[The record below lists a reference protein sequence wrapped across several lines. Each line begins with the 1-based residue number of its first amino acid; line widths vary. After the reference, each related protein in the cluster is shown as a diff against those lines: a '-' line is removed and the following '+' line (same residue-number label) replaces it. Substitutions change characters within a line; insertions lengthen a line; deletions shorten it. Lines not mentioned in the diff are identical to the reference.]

1 MNDYLFALIL
11 STYIIGGVFIVLW
24 MDRNYFDAK
33 YGSESSEKWSV
44 WCVLF
49 WPFILPFVWPKAM
62 RIKKQR
68 TAQAHADFEA
78 MMAHWDAVAEE
89 AKEMIIEGNV
99 LVRGIAGE
107 AFPNTVTEI
116 GEQAFCCCEELVEVI
131 IPNSVKK
138 IGKEAFCACANLTK
152 VVIPES
158 VIEIGSGAFDEC
170 TSLIEVHLP
179 VSLRKLGLAFDEG
192 PYEGR
197 DIYVHFTD
205 PAQCQVEM
213 LNDDDESMGWP
224 ANWNDRLFVPK
235 GSCQAFEKAEPWC
248 GFETIQ
254 EFE

>member
-44 WCVLF
+44 WRVLF

-89 AKEMIIEGNV
+89 AKEMVIEGNV
-99 LVRGIAGE
+99 LVHGTAGE
-107 AFPNTVTEI
+107 AIPDMVTEI
-116 GEQAFCCCEELVEVI
+116 GEQAFCCCDELEEVV
-131 IPNSVKK
+131 IPNTVKRISK
-138 IGKEAFCACANLTK
+138 DAFRACANLTK
-152 VVIPES
+152 VVIPDS

-170 TSLIEVHLP
+170 YSLGDIHLP
-179 VSLRKLGLAFDEG
+179 ASLRKLGMAFDEG

-197 DIYVHFTD
+197 EIYVHFTD
-205 PAQCQVEM
+205 PAQCEVEM
-213 LNDDDESMGWP
+213 LDEEEESTGWP
-224 ANWNDRLFVPK
+224 SNWDDWLYVPK
-235 GSCQAFEKAEPWC
+235 GCREAFEKAEPWC
-248 GFETIQ
+248 GFEVIK
-254 EFE
+254 EFD

>member
-1 MNDYLFALIL
+1 MNDYLFVLIL
-11 STYIIGGVFIVLW
+11 SAYIIGGVFIVLW
-24 MDRNYFDAK
+24 MNRNYFDVK

-49 WPFILPFVWPKAM
+49 WPFILPFILPKAM
-62 RIKKQR
+62 RFKKQR

-78 MMAHWDAVAEE
+78 MMKRWDAKAEE
-89 AKEMIIEGNV
+89 PKEMIVEGDV
-99 LVRGIAGE
+99 LVHGIAGE
-107 AFPNTVTEI
+107 AIPDTVTEI
-116 GEQAFCCCEELVEVI
+116 GEEAYCCCDELEEVV
-131 IPNSVKK
+131 IPNTVKRISK
-138 IGKEAFCACANLTK
+138 DAFRACANLTK
-152 VVIPES
+152 VVIPNS

-170 TSLIEVHLP
+170 TSLTEVHLP
-179 VSLRKLGLAFDEG
+179 VSLRKLGLAFDDG

-213 LNDDDESMGWP
+213 LDDESSGWP

>member
-1 MNDYLFALIL
+1 MNAYLFAIIFAA
-11 STYIIGGVFIVLW
+11 YITGGIFIVLW

-44 WCVLF
+44 WRVLF

-89 AKEMIIEGNV
+89 AKEMVIEGNV
-99 LVRGIAGE
+99 LVHGTAGE
-107 AFPNTVTEI
+107 AIPDMVTEI
-116 GEQAFCCCEELVEVI
+116 GEEAYCCCDELEEVV
-131 IPNSVKK
+131 IPNTVKK
-138 IGKEAFCACANLTK
+138 IGKDAFRACQNLTN
-152 VVIPES
+152 VVIPDS

-170 TSLIEVHLP
+170 DSLIEIHLP
-179 VSLRKLGLAFDEG
+179 ASLRKLGMAFDNG

-197 DIYVHFTD
+197 EIHVHFAD

-213 LNDDDESMGWP
+213 LDEDDESTGWP
-224 ANWNDRLFVPK
+224 ANWNDWLYVPK
-235 GSCQAFEKAEPWC
+235 GYLEAFEKTEPWC
-248 GFETIQ
+248 GFEVIK
-254 EFE
+254 EFD

>member
-1 MNDYLFALIL
+1 MNDYLFALIIAA
-11 STYIIGGVFIVLW
+11 YIIGGVYIVLW
-24 MDRNYFDAK
+24 MNRNYFDAK
-33 YGSESSEKWSV
+33 YGSEFSEKWSF
-44 WCVLF
+44 WRVLF

-62 RIKKQR
+62 RLKKQR
-68 TAQAHADFEA
+68 TAQVHADFEA
-78 MMAHWDAVAEE
+78 MMERWDAVAEE
-89 AKEMIIEGNV
+89 AKEMVIEGNV
-99 LVRGIAGE
+99 LVRGIAGQ
-107 AFPNTVTEI
+107 AFPNTVTKI

-152 VVIPES
+152 VGIPNS

-179 VSLRKLGLAFDEG
+179 ASLRKLGLAFDDG

-205 PAQCQVEM
+205 PTQCQVEM
-213 LNDDDESMGWP
+213 LDDESTGWP
-224 ANWNDRLFVPK
+224 ANWSDRLFVPK
-235 GSCQAFEKAEPWC
+235 GSRKAFEKAKPWC
-248 GFETIQ
+248 GFETIH

>member
-1 MNDYLFALIL
+1 
-11 STYIIGGVFIVLW
+11 
-24 MDRNYFDAK
+24 
-33 YGSESSEKWSV
+33 
-44 WCVLF
+44 
-49 WPFILPFVWPKAM
+49 
-62 RIKKQR
+62 
-68 TAQAHADFEA
+68 

-99 LVRGIAGE
+99 LVHGIAGE
-107 AFPNTVTEI
+107 AIPDMVTEI
-116 GEQAFCCCEELVEVI
+116 GEEAYCCCDELEEIVI
-131 IPNSVKK
+131 PDSVKK
-138 IGKEAFCACANLTK
+138 IGKDAFCACANLTK
-152 VVIPES
+152 VVLPNSI
-158 VIEIGSGAFDEC
+158 IEIGSGAFDEC

-179 VSLRKLGLAFDEG
+179 ASLRKLGMAFDDG

-213 LNDDDESMGWP
+213 LDDDDESTGWP

>member
-1 MNDYLFALIL
+1 MNDFIFALIL
-11 STYIIGGVFIVLW
+11 AAYIIGGVFIVLW
-24 MDRNYFDAK
+24 MEENYFDAK
-33 YGSESSEKWSV
+33 YGRESSKKWSV
-44 WCVLF
+44 WRVLF

-89 AKEMIIEGNV
+89 AKEMVIEGNV
-99 LVRGIAGE
+99 LVHGTAGE
-107 AFPNTVTEI
+107 AIPDMVTEI
-116 GEQAFCCCEELVEVI
+116 GEQAFCCCDELEEVV
-131 IPNSVKK
+131 IPNTVKRISK
-138 IGKEAFCACANLTK
+138 DAFRACANLTK
-152 VVIPES
+152 VVIPDS
-158 VIEIGSGAFDEC
+158 VTEIDSGAFDEC
-170 TSLIEVHLP
+170 GSLGEIHLP
-179 VSLRKLGLAFDEG
+179 ASLRKLGMAFDDG

-213 LNDDDESMGWP
+213 LDDESTGWP

>member
-1 MNDYLFALIL
+1 MNAYLFAIIFAA
-11 STYIIGGVFIVLW
+11 YITGGIFIVLW

-44 WCVLF
+44 WRVLF

-89 AKEMIIEGNV
+89 AKEMVIEGNV
-99 LVRGIAGE
+99 LVHGTAGE
-107 AFPNTVTEI
+107 AIPDMVTEI
-116 GEQAFCCCEELVEVI
+116 GEEAYCCCDELEEVV
-131 IPNSVKK
+131 IPNTVKK
-138 IGKEAFCACANLTK
+138 IGKDAFRACQNLTN
-152 VVIPES
+152 VVIPDS

-170 TSLIEVHLP
+170 DSLIEIHLP
-179 VSLRKLGLAFDEG
+179 ASLRKLGMAFDNG

-197 DIYVHFTD
+197 DIYVHFAD

-213 LNDDDESMGWP
+213 LDEDDESTGWP
-224 ANWNDRLFVPK
+224 ANWNDWLYVPK
-235 GSCQAFEKAEPWC
+235 GYLEAFEKTEPWC
-248 GFETIQ
+248 GFEVIK
-254 EFE
+254 EFD